1 MSLTKTQTMQAIC
14 LCLLLN
20 LFNTAVLAASER
32 PNILLIIADD
42 MGFSDLGITGSEIKT
57 PTLDELARKGV
68 IIDNF
73 HVADTCSPT
82 RSMLLTGVD
91 NHRNGLG
98 SMGEFLT
105 ADQRGQPGYEGALN
119 QRVETIAETLGREGY
134 LTYAVGKWH
143 LGLKAD
149 QDPHA
154 RGFQRTFVSLEGA
167 GDNWSD
173 TGASPNMPQMTF
185 TRDGKRIDRP
195 QGFSSHLYTENLIS
209 QIEADANQQK
219 PFFAYL
225 SYQAVHWPHHAPKEK
240 ILPYSKIYQQGW
252 DKLRKARFERLQSL
266 GVLESNLVLP
276 PRDPRVP
283 AWNTL
288 STEQQ
293 RREAMRMA
301 AYAGM
306 LEDMDEQIAHLF
318 SYLSEQNELKN
329 TLIVFLSDNGPDW
342 SEPNHTAFA
351 KDWYDQRYPDR
362 TVENMGGPGTFP
374 TRGRQWAQLSAAH
387 LRSYKGSSGEG
398 GVRVPLIVNWPTKI
412 AGGKRLKEFSFV
424 TDIASSLLA
433 AANVTH
439 PANKANS
446 KLHSPDGDNL
456 LPMLLGLKTTIRADD
471 KAVAYEL
478 MKDAAI
484 YQGDYKLVRM
494 GAPFGDNQWKL
505 FDIAK
510 DPSELVNLSAK
521 EPKITAVMK
530 TKFEQYKND
539 YGVIPT
545 PQNFSV
551 VNILLGQDPNKPAE
565 ANH

>member
-1 MSLTKTQTMQAIC
+1 MNSQKVRTMKKAG
-14 LCLLLN
+14 LMLLLG
-20 LFNTAVLAASER
+20 LCSTAVLAASER

-42 MGFSDLGITGSEIKT
+42 MGYSDLGITGSEIKT
-57 PTLDELARKGV
+57 PTLDELARSGV

-105 ADQRGQPGYEGALN
+105 AEQRGQPGYEGALN
-119 QRVETIAETLGREGY
+119 QRVKTVAEILSAEGY

-154 RGFQRTFVSLEGA
+154 RGFQRSFVSLEGA

-185 TRDGKRIDRP
+185 TQDGKKINRP
-195 QGFSSHLYTENLIS
+195 QGFSSHLYTEHLIS
-209 QIEADANQQK
+209 QIEADSAEQK

-240 ILPYSKIYQQGW
+240 ILPYKKVYQRGW
-252 DKLRKARFERLQSL
+252 DELRKERFKQLQE
-266 GVLESNLVLP
+266 LEIVEPNLTLR
-276 PRDPRVP
+276 PRDSKVP

-288 STEQQ
+288 NTEQQ
-293 RREAMRMA
+293 HREAMRMS

-306 LEDMDEQIAHLF
+306 LEDMDEQIAHLLA
-318 SYLSEQNELKN
+318 YLSEQNKLDN

-342 SEPNHTAFA
+342 SEPNHTQFA
-351 KDWYDQRYPDR
+351 KNWYDQRYPDR
-362 TVENMGGPGTFP
+362 SVENMGGPGTFP

-398 GVRVPLIVNWPTKI
+398 GVRVPLIVNWPAKI
-412 AGGKRLKEFSFV
+412 SGGKRSKEFSFV
-424 TDIASSLLA
+424 TDIVPTLLA
-433 AANVTH
+433 AANVSH
-439 PANKANS
+439 PAKKTDN
-446 KLHSPDGDNL
+446 KLHAPDGDNL
-456 LPMLLGLKTTIRADD
+456 LPFLLGSKSTIRPAD

-505 FDIAK
+505 FDIVR
-510 DPSELVNLSAK
+510 DPSEKIDLAADKPEKLS
-521 EPKITAVMK
+521 EMLSL
-530 TKFEQYKND
+530 FSQYKKD

-551 VNILLGQDPNKPAE
+551 VNILLGQDPHKAPE
-565 ANH
+565 ANR

>member
-1 MSLTKTQTMQAIC
+1 MSVKKGQTMTTFSLWLL
-14 LCLLLN
+14 LCLST
-20 LFNTAVLAASER
+20 TAALAAPEK

-42 MGFSDLGITGSEIKT
+42 MGYSDLGITGSEIKT
-57 PTLDELARKGV
+57 PTLDQLARSGV
-68 IIDNF
+68 IMDNF

-82 RSMLLTGVD
+82 RSMLLTGID

-105 ADQRGQPGYEGALN
+105 AEQRGQPGYEGALN
-119 QRVETIAETLGREGY
+119 RRVETIAETLGSEGY

-143 LGLKAD
+143 LGLEPE

-154 RGFQRTFVSLEGA
+154 RGFKRTFVSLEGA
-167 GDNWSD
+167 GDNWSA
-173 TGASPNMPQMTF
+173 TGASPNMPHMTF
-185 TRDGKRIDRP
+185 TKNGKKVQRP
-195 QGFSSHLYTENLIS
+195 PGFSSHLYTDQLIA
-209 QIEADANQQK
+209 QIDADSHQQQ

-225 SYQAVHWPHHAPKEK
+225 SYQAVHWPHHAPKDK
-240 ILPYSKIYQQGW
+240 IQPYRKLYQSGW
-252 DKLRKARFERLQSL
+252 DELRKKRFEQLQHL
-266 GVLESNLVLP
+266 GVVDAGLSLR
-276 PRDPRVP
+276 PRDPRTP
-283 AWNTL
+283 AWNSL
-288 STEQQ
+288 DTEQ
-293 RREAMRMA
+293 RIREAMRMA
-301 AYAGM
+301 VYAGM
-306 LEDMDEQIAHLF
+306 LEDMDEQISRLL
-318 SYLSEQNELKN
+318 SYLSKHQKLDN

-342 SEPNHTAFA
+342 SEPNHTEFA

-362 TVENMGGPGTFP
+362 SVENMGGPGTFP

-398 GVRVPLIVNWPTKI
+398 GVRVPLIVNWPAKI
-412 AGGKRLKEFSFV
+412 PGGIRSNQFSFV
-424 TDIASSLLA
+424 TDVVPTLLA
-433 AANVTH
+433 AANVKH
-439 PANKANS
+439 PANATGNQ
-446 KLHSPDGDNL
+446 LHSPDGDNL
-456 LPMLLGLKTTIRADD
+456 LPMLLDSKVKIRADD

-484 YQGDYKLVRM
+484 YQGEYKLVRM

-505 FDIAK
+505 FDIVN

-521 EPKITAVMK
+521 EKKITAVMK
-530 TKFEQYKND
+530 AKFEQYMKD

-565 ANH
+565 TKH